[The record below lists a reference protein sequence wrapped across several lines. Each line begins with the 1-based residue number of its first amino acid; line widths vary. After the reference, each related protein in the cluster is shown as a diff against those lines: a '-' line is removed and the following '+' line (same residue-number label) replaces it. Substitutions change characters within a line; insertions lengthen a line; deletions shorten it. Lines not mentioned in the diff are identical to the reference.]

1 MAQYESLAAKCLQN
15 DCHDGPGADYG
26 RNWYSGM
33 PVKPQFDVYFELF
46 KMSRKHKV
54 SS

>member
-15 DCHDGPGADYG
+15 D
-26 RNWYSGM
+26 YSGM